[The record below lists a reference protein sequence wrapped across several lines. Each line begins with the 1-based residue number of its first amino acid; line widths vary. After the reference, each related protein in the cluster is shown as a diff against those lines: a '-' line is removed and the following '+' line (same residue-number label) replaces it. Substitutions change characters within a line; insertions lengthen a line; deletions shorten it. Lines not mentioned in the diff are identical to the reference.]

1 VSEQDS
7 RPRVVITGI
16 GLVTCLGMDVN
27 SIWEK
32 LLAGRSGIGTI
43 THFDAS
49 EMPCQIAGEVP
60 DFDPTEFMPFKEARR
75 MSRCA
80 QFALAS
86 AELAMKDANLEDG
99 WQEPERAGV
108 YFGTA
113 IGGWDRAY
121 EGLESLRLN
130 GMARTNPF
138 FLPSTL
144 PNMPAFH
151 VTQRYKALG
160 PNSTITTACATGT
173 QAIGEAAQ
181 AIRNGWADV
190 IISGGTEALIL
201 DFILAG
207 FSIMRA
213 LPTSFND
220 RPEEA
225 SRPFEAHRE
234 GFVFGEGAAC
244 LILESLEHA
253 KKRGAQIYA
262 EVAGFAS
269 SSDAFHIAA
278 PEPNGAGAIRTMAR
292 ALDNAGVNLEQVDYI
307 NAHGTSTAANDAME
321 TTAIKALFKE
331 AAYDIPI
338 SSTKSMMGH
347 PMGASGAI
355 EAAVCALTIKNGTIH
370 PTINYVDPDPEL
382 DLDYVPNQAREHNVK
397 IALSNSFGLGGQ
409 NACLVIKG
417 ME

>member
-1 VSEQDS
+1 LSVPNHE
-7 RPRVVITGI
+7 RRVVITGI
-16 GLVTCLGMDVN
+16 GLLTCLGSDLEQVWQ
-27 SIWEK
+27 S
-32 LLAGRSGIGTI
+32 LLAGRSGIRRI
-43 THFDAS
+43 TRFDVS
-49 EMPCQIAGEVP
+49 EMPCQIAAEVN
-60 DFDPTEFMPFKEARR
+60 DFDPTVYMPAKEARR
-75 MSRCA
+75 MSRA
-80 QFALAS
+80 SQFALAS
-86 AELAMKDANLEDG
+86 AELAAQDASLEGDHPD
-99 WQEPERAGV
+99 PERVGV

-113 IGGWDRAY
+113 IGGFDRAY

-151 VTQRYKALG
+151 ITQRFNALG
-160 PNSTITTACATGT
+160 PNCTVTTACATGT

-213 LPTSFND
+213 VPTSYND
-220 RPEEA
+220 RPEQA
-225 SRPFEAHRE
+225 SRPFELNRE

-253 KKRGAQIYA
+253 RQRNAQIYA
-262 EVAGFAS
+262 EVGGYAS

-278 PEPNGAGAIRTMAR
+278 PEPSGAGAVRTMAR
-292 ALDNAGVNLEQVDYI
+292 ALQDAGIEPGLVDYI
-307 NAHGTSTAANDAME
+307 NAHGTSTPANDAME
-321 TTAIKALFKE
+321 TTAIKTLFGE
-331 AAYDIPI
+331 RAYRIPI
-338 SSTKSMMGH
+338 SSTKSMIGH

-355 EAAVCALTIKNGTIH
+355 EAAVCALTIQKGMIH
-370 PTINYVDPDPEL
+370 PTINYEEPDPEL
-382 DLDYVPNQAREHNVK
+382 DLDYVPNHARQQAVR

-409 NACLVIKG
+409 NACLAIRSVD
-417 ME
+417 

>member
-1 VSEQDS
+1 VTTDS
-7 RPRVVITGI
+7 SKPRVVVTGI
-16 GLVTCLGMDVN
+16 GLVTCLGMDISHFWN
-27 SIWEK
+27 D
-32 LLAGRSGIGTI
+32 LLAGRSGIRRI
-43 THFDAS
+43 TRFDAS
-49 EMPCQIAGEVP
+49 EMPCQIAAEVP
-60 DFDPTEFMPFKEARR
+60 DFDPSDFMPTKEARR
-75 MSRCA
+75 MSRSS
-80 QFALAS
+80 QFAQAA
-86 AELAMKDANLEDG
+86 AELAMQDAELTDAWDN
-99 WQEPERAGV
+99 PERAGV

-121 EGLESLRLN
+121 EGLESLRVN

-144 PNMPAFH
+144 PNMPSFH
-151 VTQRYKALG
+151 VTQRFKALG

-173 QAIGEAAQ
+173 QAVGEAAQ

-207 FSIMRA
+207 FTIMRA

-220 RPEEA
+220 RPEQA

-253 KKRGAQIYA
+253 RKRNAQVYA
-262 EVAGFAS
+262 EVSGFAS

-278 PEPNGAGAIRTMAR
+278 PDPDGAGAVRTMAR
-292 ALDNAGVNLEQVDYI
+292 ALENAGLKPDQVDYI
-307 NAHGTSTAANDAME
+307 NAHGTSTVANDAME
-321 TTAIKALFKE
+321 TKAIKTLFKE
-331 AAYDIPI
+331 DAYRIPI
-338 SSTKSMMGH
+338 SSTKSMIGH

-355 EAAVCALTIKNGTIH
+355 EAAVCALTIKHGAIH
-370 PTINYVDPDPEL
+370 PTINYQDPDPEL
-382 DLDYVPNQAREHNVK
+382 DLDYVPNQARSQQVDVV
-397 IALSNSFGLGGQ
+397 LSNSFGLGGQ
-409 NACLVIKG
+409 NACLVMKRL
-417 ME
+417 E

>member
-1 VSEQDS
+1 MSEQDS

-60 DFDPTEFMPFKEARR
+60 NFDPTEFMPFKEARR

>member
-1 VSEQDS
+1 MEIDAFWD
-7 RPRVVITGI
+7 
-16 GLVTCLGMDVN
+16 GLL
-27 SIWEK
+27 E
-32 LLAGRSGIGTI
+32 GRSGIRRI
-43 THFDAS
+43 TRFDVS
-49 EMPCQIAGEVP
+49 EMPCQIAAEVT
-60 DFDPTEFMPFKEARR
+60 DFDPMAFIPVKEARR

-80 QFALAS
+80 QFGQVS
-86 AELAMKDANLEDG
+86 AELAMQDANLNGEWD
-99 WQEPERAGV
+99 EPERVGV

-144 PNMPAFH
+144 PNMPTFH
-151 VTQRYKALG
+151 VTQRFKAFG

-190 IISGGTEALIL
+190 VISGGTEALIL

-213 LPTSFND
+213 LPTNYND

-253 KKRGAQIYA
+253 RARDAHIYA
-262 EVAGFAS
+262 EVGGFAS

-278 PEPNGAGAIRTMAR
+278 PDPDGAGAVRTMSR
-292 ALDNAGVNLEQVDYI
+292 ALDDAGIEPAQVDYI
-307 NAHGTSTAANDAME
+307 NAHGTSTEANDEME
-321 TTAIKALFKE
+321 TKAIKKLFGEK
-331 AAYDIPI
+331 AYDIPV
-338 SSTKSMMGH
+338 SATKSMIGH

-355 EAAVCALTIKNGTIH
+355 EAAVCALTIQKGVIH

-382 DLDYVPNQAREHNVK
+382 DLDYVPNQARTQRVD

-409 NACLVIKG
+409 NACLVIKRL
-417 ME
+417 E

>member
-1 VSEQDS
+1 MSEQDS

-16 GLVTCLGMDVN
+16 GLVTCLGMDVK
-27 SIWEK
+27 SVWEN

-49 EMPCQIAGEVP
+49 EMPCQIAGEVL
-60 DFDPTEFMPFKEARR
+60 DFEPTDFMPYKEARR
-75 MSRCA
+75 MSRSA

-86 AELAMKDANLEDG
+86 AGLAMKDANLGEE
-99 WQEPERAGV
+99 WQEPERVGV

-130 GMARTNPF
+130 GIARTNPF

-173 QAIGEAAQ
+173 QAVGEAAQ

-190 IISGGTEALIL
+190 VISGGTEALIL

-220 RPEEA
+220 RPAEA

-234 GFVFGEGAAC
+234 GFVFGEGSAC
-244 LILESLEHA
+244 LILENLEHA
-253 KKRGAQIYA
+253 KKRGAPIYA

-278 PEPNGAGAIRTMAR
+278 PEPSGAGAIRTMAR
-292 ALDNAGVNLEQVDYI
+292 ALKNAEVNLEQVDYI
-307 NAHGTSTAANDAME
+307 NAHGTSTTANDAME
-321 TTAIKALFKE
+321 TTAIKTLFKE
-331 AAYDIPI
+331 TAYDIPI

-355 EAAVCALTIKNGTIH
+355 EAAVCALTIKNGAIH

-382 DLDYVPNQAREHNVK
+382 DLDYVPNQAREHVVNV
-397 IALSNSFGLGGQ
+397 ALSNSFGLGGQ
-409 NACLVIKG
+409 NACLVIRR

>member
-60 DFDPTEFMPFKEARR
+60 NFDPTEFMPFKEARR

>member
-1 VSEQDS
+1 MTSPKSQ
-7 RPRVVITGI
+7 PRVVITGI
-16 GLVTCLGMDVN
+16 GLVTCLGMEVPEFWND
-27 SIWEK
+27 
-32 LLAGRSGIGTI
+32 LLAGRSGIRRI
-43 THFDAS
+43 TRFDAS
-49 EMPCQIAGEVP
+49 DMPCQIAAEVP
-60 DFDPTEFMPFKEARR
+60 DFDPTDFMPAKEARR
-75 MSRCA
+75 MSRSS
-80 QFALAS
+80 QFAQAA
-86 AELAMKDANLEDG
+86 AELALKDAQLTEAWDN
-99 WQEPERAGV
+99 PERVGV

-144 PNMPAFH
+144 PNMPTFH
-151 VTQRYKALG
+151 VTQRFKALG
-160 PNSTITTACATGT
+160 PNCTITTACATGT
-173 QAIGEAAQ
+173 QAVGEAAQ

-213 LPTSFND
+213 LPTSYND
-220 RPEEA
+220 HPEQA

-253 KKRGAQIYA
+253 QTRKAESYA
-262 EVAGFAS
+262 EICGFAS

-278 PEPNGAGAIRTMAR
+278 PDPDGAGAVRTMAR
-292 ALDNAGVNLEQVDYI
+292 ALNDAGITPPQVDYI
-307 NAHGTSTAANDAME
+307 NAHGTSTIANDAME
-321 TTAIKALFKE
+321 TKAIKTLFKD
-331 AAYDIPI
+331 AAYHIPI
-338 SSTKSMMGH
+338 SSTKSMIGH

-355 EAAVCALTIKNGTIH
+355 EAAVCALTIKNDVIH
-370 PTINYVDPDPEL
+370 PTINFVDPDPEL
-382 DLDYVPNQAREHNVK
+382 DLDFVPNHSRNQPVDVV
-397 IALSNSFGLGGQ
+397 LSNSFGLGGQ
-409 NACLVIKG
+409 NACLVLKG
-417 ME
+417 VE